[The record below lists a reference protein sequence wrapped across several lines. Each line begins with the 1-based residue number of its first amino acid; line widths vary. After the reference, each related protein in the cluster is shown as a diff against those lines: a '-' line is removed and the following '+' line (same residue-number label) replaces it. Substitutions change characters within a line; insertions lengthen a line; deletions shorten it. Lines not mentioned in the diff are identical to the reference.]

1 LDDAT
6 LTISS
11 KNYSSWALRGWLMT
25 KFSGLPFSELVISP
39 DDPAMR
45 AELLLLSSSFLVP
58 CLSHNGLKVWDTLAI
73 GEYLNEIRPAALL
86 LPEDRAKRTRC
97 RSISGEMHSGFA
109 PMRSALPMNLKGDFP
124 DFKVWA
130 RAQADIDRITGIWG
144 GVPRSL
150 RRAISVGRPLD
161 GRRNVCSRGDAV
173 SHISRQIGRYMRRLL
188 QNDHGHARDDRVD
201 WRS

>member
-1 LDDAT
+1 
-6 LTISS
+6 
-11 KNYSSWALRGWLMT
+11 MT
-25 KFSGLPFSELVISP
+25 KFSGLPFSEKVISP

-58 CLSHNGLKVWDTLAI
+58 CLIHNGIKVWDTLAI

-97 RSISGEMHSGFA
+97 RSISAEMHSGFG

-124 DFKVWA
+124 NFKVWT
-130 RAQADIDRITGIWG
+130 RAQADIRSDYRDLA

-150 RRAISVGRPLD
+150 RRALSFGRALD
-161 GRRNVCSRGDAV
+161 GRRHVCSRGDAV
-173 SHISRQIGRYMRRLL
+173 PHISRQIG
-188 QNDHGHARDDRVD
+188 
-201 WRS
+201 